1 MSERKPSGS
10 FTRSHASDDAIDRA
24 LDDSLTKK
32 PTIPGEPPLKKLW
45 DDDLEREL
53 QEAMAGFDGEVLK
66 STGPRTR
73 AADRAHVPKEGR
85 GQEDRPGVQKAK
97 VIAIR
102 GDNVFLDMGA
112 KSEGL
117 IPLTQFDDAPPEVG
131 QIIDVIFD
139 RFDRAEGLLLMK
151 LPGTATHATWANLQ
165 EGLIVEGK
173 VVKEIKGGLEVEVN
187 GLRGFLPIG
196 QVEIGRVEDL
206 KPYINQRFRM
216 IVSDFNAR
224 EKNLVVSR
232 RDLLEQ
238 ERAEMREKTWADLAE
253 GQVRKGVVRS
263 IKDFG
268 AFVDLGGVDGL
279 VHVSDLAWS
288 RGAKPSDLLRLGDV
302 VEVKVLRIDQETKKV
317 GLGLKQLAPSPW
329 DTIEDRLDI
338 GQTIEGTV
346 TRVAD
351 FGAFVEIEPGI
362 EGLVHVSELSAKR
375 VWRVKDHATEGQKVQ
390 VRILDI
396 DTEKKRISL
405 SMKPSMLATTPV
417 PSEEGAEGD
426 EGAAGDLNPAASDAT
441 FSTAP
446 KRKVPLKGGLGDSDP
461 NPFEPRSK

>member
-24 LDDSLTKK
+24 LDDTLAKQ
-32 PTIPGEPPLKKLW
+32 PEIPGEAPLKKLW

-53 QEAMAGFDGEVLK
+53 QEAMAGFDGETLAK
-66 STGPRTR
+66 PGPRTR
-73 AADRAHVPKEGR
+73 SADRAHVPKEGR
-85 GQEDRPGVQKAK
+85 GQEDRPGVQKGK
-97 VIAIR
+97 VIAVR

-117 IPLTQFDDAPPEVG
+117 VPRSQFGETVPEPG
-131 QIIDVIFD
+131 QIIEVVFD

-165 EGLIVEGK
+165 PGLIVEAK
-173 VVKEIKGGLEVEVN
+173 VVKEIKGGLEVDVN

-196 QVEIGRVEDL
+196 QVEIGRIDDL
-206 KPYINQRFRM
+206 KPYINQRYRM
-216 IVSDFNAR
+216 MVSEVNAR

-238 ERAEMREKTWADLAE
+238 ERAEQREKTWTELEE

-288 RGAKPSDLLRLGDV
+288 RGAKPSDLLRLGDE
-302 VEVKVLRIDQETKKV
+302 VEVKVLRIDRDTRKV

-329 DTIEDRLDI
+329 DNLEDRLEI

-351 FGAFVEIEPGI
+351 FGAFVEIEPGV
-362 EGLVHVSELSAKR
+362 EGLVHVSEMSTKR
-375 VWRVKDHATEGQKVQ
+375 VWRVKDHAAEGQKVQ

-396 DTEKKRISL
+396 DAEARRISL

-417 PSEEGAEGD
+417 ADEEGP
-426 EGAAGDLNPAASDAT
+426 EGAGEGESSPAAKDSTFAT
-441 FSTAP
+441 TP
-446 KRKVPLKGGLGDSDP
+446 KRKVPLKGGLGDTDP
-461 NPFEPRSK
+461 NPFSPREK